1 MSAKIDLTGKVF
13 NRLTVLGDFGDRD
26 NQNKIKW
33 KCQCICGAI
42 KYISGPQL
50 KSGKTKSCG
59 CLQTENRIKHGQW
72 KHPLYNIW
80 KGMVDRCTKE
90 NTHNYKDYGGRG
102 ITVCDRWLDVNNFI
116 EDMSTRPEGTS
127 IDRIDNNGNYEPS
140 NCKWSTDKEQSNNRR
155 SSRYLE
161 YNGESKTLVDWSRDT
176 GIKQTT
182 IGERLRRG
190 WTIEQALE
198 TPVGTKRKCQ

>member
-1 MSAKIDLTGKVF
+1 
-13 NRLTVLGDFGDRD
+13 
-26 NQNKIKW
+26 
-33 KCQCICGAI
+33 
-42 KYISGPQL
+42 
-50 KSGKTKSCG
+50 
-59 CLQTENRIKHGQW
+59 
-72 KHPLYNIW
+72 
-80 KGMVDRCTKE
+80 MVDRCTKE